1 MRKKS
6 LAAALIAILGVAVTV
21 GATGQQR
28 PAPSQAATLDDLLQE
43 LRALRSEL
51 KDNSA
56 ASLRS
61 QLLLARLQLQEQR
74 INTLWRQLS
83 EVEDRLQATQK
94 EGGGPEQIFKLMGI
108 EPGAEPPAHMAP
120 VVEMFKSQ
128 MAAAEKTNSELKLR
142 QTELLQLMA
151 NEQSRWTALNAE
163 LEALE
168 SALTPIRQR

>member
-6 LAAALIAILGVAVTV
+6 LVVALIAILLAAVTV
-21 GATGQQR
+21 GARGKQR
-28 PAPSQAATLDDLLQE
+28 TAQSPAATLDDLLQE

-56 ASLRS
+56 AGLRA

-74 INTLWRQLS
+74 INTVWRQLS
-83 EVEDRLQATQK
+83 EVEDKLQDTQK
-94 EGGGPEQIFKLMGI
+94 EGGVEQIFKLMGI
-108 EPGAEPPAHMAP
+108 EPGTAPPAHMAP
-120 VVEMFKSQ
+120 IVEMFKSQ
-128 MAAAEKTNSELKLR
+128 MAAAEKTNSDLKLR
-142 QTELLQLMA
+142 QTELMQLMA

-168 SALTPIRQR
+168 RALTPVRPQR